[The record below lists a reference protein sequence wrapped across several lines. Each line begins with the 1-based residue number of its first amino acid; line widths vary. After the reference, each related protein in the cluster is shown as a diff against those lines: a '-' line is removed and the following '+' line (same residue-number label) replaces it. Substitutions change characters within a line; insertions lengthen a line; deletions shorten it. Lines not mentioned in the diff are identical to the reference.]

1 MPRAASDTD
10 AQHRRAKLRPPWPAP
25 ASTCAAHTR
34 PESLRARDEQEVLD
48 VLRAQ
53 FRHEQRVTSD
63 DVRFVVRAVASHEG
77 AADLPPDFPS
87 TRWIL
92 AFKRAHGFAPPATS
106 AASRGPERR
115 LNADS
120 RSSRHVGRSSSCS
133 SDDDDDHRDA
143 TSGGPCA
150 SRFALVHAPH
160 EDARGGG
167 RRGPLDVRDAPLL
180 QRTRRQQHER
190 RSLVVHGRRVGAAW
204 PPCDQTTWDREDV
217 GSNAS
222 SGSGDSENGATTGD
236 SSSSSSSSAGGV
248 ASSVAVDRDG
258 TASCREVGGGH
269 HRDAVA
275 VAAAAVAAAT
285 IPSGGCSSS
294 TSGSSGNSSSSSSS
308 TRHGYK
314 LSHTVPSETWE
325 KAIVAVEQQGMSLR
339 AAAKV
344 YGVHFAALHR
354 RVKKRAQEGQSSKA
368 TTGYFHQRDETGI
381 MRVVVARAELGV
393 LMTFDELMNLVEAAA
408 LRKLP
413 DISVKHARHLM
424 VRFQSR
430 NEQAIRHLIVDW
442 PPPVAAVSVGVVG
455 SHYHLEHPGFVYGSD
470 SEASYSASMQRAF
483 ATCTASGAVTAAVTT
498 APLSP
503 FLPPPPPSSSSLPV
517 IGNSCGRPMLP
528 SLTVDLNFLRPPIA
542 QPQQLQLQ
550 PSQQQHA
557 VLMRA
562 IALLRVLSSLR
573 VSTHSCLHP

>member
-1 MPRAASDTD
+1 MPRATSDTD
-10 AQHRRAKLRPPWPAP
+10 AQHRRAKLRPPWPAA

-133 SDDDDDHRDA
+133 SDDDDDVHRDA

-236 SSSSSSSSAGGV
+236 SSSSSSSAGGV
-248 ASSVAVDRDG
+248 ASS
-258 TASCREVGGGH
+258 
-269 HRDAVA
+269 
-275 VAAAAVAAAT
+275 
-285 IPSGGCSSS
+285 I
-294 TSGSSGNSSSSSSS
+294 TSGSSSNSTSSSS

-442 PPPVAAVSVGVVG
+442 PPPVAAVSVGAVG

-550 PSQQQHA
+550 PSQQQQP
-557 VLMRA
+557 
-562 IALLRVLSSLR
+562 S
-573 VSTHSCLHP
+573 